1 MSQILNLYRVSAA
14 HFEQI
19 QQANHWKAVTSVAT
33 GEIGFQDSMPAI
45 EYLLHKAGV
54 AEDLA
59 STLFYPSV
67 ELIQGQHVH
76 DIDFDAMDGD
86 ELFEY
91 YSNVLTYT
99 SPEMVSLLWQA
110 IQPISVE
117 QIGSLYNSLEL
128 RENNFGSWHDNE
140 SEDHAYNRRHLTRD
154 YQALLEFYEAAS
166 RAGEYVFCL
175 GA

>member
-1 MSQILNLYRVSAA
+1 MSQILNLYRAPAA

-19 QQANHWKAVTSVAT
+19 QQANHWEAVTSLAT
-33 GEIGFQDSMPAI
+33 GEIGFQGSEPAI
-45 EYLLHKAGV
+45 EYLLRKAEI

-67 ELIQGQHVH
+67 ELTQDQYVH

-91 YSNVLTYT
+91 YSNALTYT
-99 SPEMVSLLWQA
+99 SPETVSLLWQA

-117 QIGSLYNSLEL
+117 QISDMYNSLEL
-128 RENNFGSWHDNE
+128 RENHLGSWHDNE
-140 SEDHAYNRRHLTRD
+140 SEDHAYNRRHITQD
-154 YQALLEFYEAAS
+154 YQALREFYEAAS